1 MLYDVIIIGNGP
13 AGISASL
20 YTKRANLK
28 TLIISKKE
36 GILDKVNSIENY
48 YGFEEKISGKQL
60 KQNGINQAKKLGIEI
75 IEDEVVKINY
85 DYDSNSNFIIET
97 VNNIYNSKTLIIA
110 TGASRNTPTIKGI
123 KEFEGKGVSYCA
135 TCDAFFYKGKDVAVL
150 GNGQYAI
157 SEAKELL
164 PITKSVTIFTNGEK
178 IIENRDIDVNI
189 ENKKI
194 REVRGNTSVEEIEFE
209 DNTKKSI
216 NGLFIA
222 LAVASSSDLARKI
235 GAKIDEKNNI
245 IVDKNMN
252 TTIQNLY
259 ACGDCTGG
267 VLQVSKAVY
276 EGMIAAMSAIENI
289 RKK

>member
-1 MLYDVIIIGNGP
+1 MLYDVIIIGSGP

-36 GILDKVNSIENY
+36 GTLDKVNSIENY
-48 YGFEEKISGKQL
+48 YGFSTPISGKQL
-60 KQNGINQAKKLGIEI
+60 KQNGINQAKSLGIQI
-75 IEDEVVKINY
+75 IEDEVLKINY
-85 DYDSNSNFIIET
+85 DSNFIIET

-110 TGASRNTPTIKGI
+110 TGASRNISPIKGI
-123 KEFEGKGVSYCA
+123 KEFEGKGISYCA

-150 GNGQYAI
+150 GSGEYAI

-178 IIENRDIDVNI
+178 IIENRNI
-189 ENKKI
+189 NVEIEDRKI
-194 REVRGNTSVEEIEFE
+194 REVRGNISIEEVEFE

-216 NGLFIA
+216 NGIFIA
-222 LAVASSSDLARKI
+222 LGVASSSDLAKKI
-235 GAKIDEKNNI
+235 GARIDKKNNI
-245 IVDKNMN
+245 IVDKNMS
-252 TTIQNLY
+252 TTVPKLF

-267 VLQVSKAVY
+267 ILQISKAVH
-276 EGMIAAMSAIENI
+276 EGMIAAMSVIETVRNN
-289 RKK
+289 KN

>member
-252 TTIQNLY
+252 TTIPNLY